1 MHRAQP
7 VLNKI
12 CKYKWELE
20 QNERL
25 GKRIRGVKANVDNKK
40 PPTYNHLVHKAK
52 KEQMIEERYAKI
64 ERENRILLQKMSHIM
79 THNTLDNH
87 KTTRAAR
94 SMNAGLRRREQERIN
109 QENLALLKRIQSRKP
124 FLSRKKWQSHHKAH
138 QDRLRVMRDCD
149 PSKVVKTKSTRK
161 KTHKLNPLDHGGFK
175 AHAKTKSS
183 KTLGRKENRAKA
195 AENVIY
201 KEGRSIDNQYVIVTV
216 IENIVDRVFSFV
228 TYALEN
234 SRQDRVDVP
243 AMTIRDC
250 VEDDSLMRA
259 ERHQELAQA
268 LLARLRFKNEKLY
281 FDTKAQNSEA
291 YEHSKKIANIT
302 AQKLLTGKTT
312 RKQIKG
318 KGDAEAKKNI
328 ATLEEEAEKK
338 LQKQMSIANRAQ
350 IEKEKEQAKQRAAAE
365 KAEKERQA
373 RLIREAEERE
383 ADEALA
389 AERAAAE

>member
-1 MHRAQP
+1 
-7 VLNKI
+7 
-12 CKYKWELE
+12 
-20 QNERL
+20 
-25 GKRIRGVKANVDNKK
+25 
-40 PPTYNHLVHKAK
+40 
-52 KEQMIEERYAKI
+52 
-64 ERENRILLQKMSHIM
+64 
-79 THNTLDNH
+79 
-87 KTTRAAR
+87 
-94 SMNAGLRRREQERIN
+94 MNAGLRRREQERIN